1 MATAKRPTI
10 KQLDAFLRGQEASIA
25 RAFRQSVAQ
34 IKSQARIA
42 ELEAAIR
49 ANDLEAAMRAAGLRP
64 GSWTVVSEAVRASY
78 IAGGVF
84 AVTTAVPKRYGFQF
98 DPINPRAID
107 WLLAESSR
115 LVTDITTHQREAV
128 QVIMS
133 AGVAEGRGPRSVALD
148 IVGRVGRTGRR
159 QGGVIGLHEL
169 FAGYVNGRV
178 DTYDRFIPGMRQE
191 LENLDGNY
199 FTRTRRD
206 RRYDRLVRRAIE
218 EGRPLPQSA
227 IDTIIGRYEDRL
239 LQTRGETIA
248 RTEAIRAMNAS
259 AEESLRQVVDDG
271 LAEPDAVEREWD
283 ATLDSRTRPSHAAAS
298 GQRRRVGEPF
308 DIGGYPALYPGDPAL
323 PAGESIN
330 CRCFLR
336 PSVDFSRT
344 LL

>member
-25 RAFRQSVAQ
+25 RAFRQAVAQ

-78 IAGGVF
+78 ISGGVF
-84 AVTTAVPKRYGFQF
+84 AVTTAIPKRYGFQF

-159 QGGVIGLHEL
+159 QGGVIGLHGQ
-169 FAGYVNGRV
+169 FAGFADDAR
-178 DTYDRFIPGMRQE
+178 RQ
-191 LENLDGNY
+191 LEDLDPSY
-199 FTRTRRD
+199 LARTRRD
-206 RRYDRLVRRAIE
+206 RRYDRLVQAAIDN
-218 EGRPLPQSA
+218 GTPLPQSA

-259 AEESLRQVVDDG
+259 AEESLRQVIDDG
-271 LAEPDAVEREWD
+271 LADPDAVEREWD